1 MTNENLL
8 RLEKET
14 YEVNKEKLV
23 AESEGKYVLIKGR
36 EIIGAFDS
44 EKDAI
49 KIGIEKFGNSPFFV
63 RKIERIEQIQN
74 FTSNLIKCEPICLH

>member
-1 MTNENLL
+1 MTKENLL

-14 YEVNKEKLV
+14 YEANKEKLV
-23 AESEGKYVLIKGR
+23 AESEGKYVLIKER

-74 FTSNLIKCEPICLH
+74 FTSNLIKCETICLH